1 MTFKKASFALQGRWL
16 RALSEEDGGI
26 VWQLH
31 RETLLVAKNS
41 TCFNVKTNQNTLF
54 PVCKDFFSLNAC
66 FSLTNRP
73 FCDNLYKH
81 WFFNVSRPDWRNTQ
95 VAIRGP
101 PAKGLVRGLPEAR
114 VRISLSPPNKRLSY
128 NRQSFILR
136 RNEIGTHFC
145 DLSNVF
151 FSIPFPQN
159 TWFFCDLKRKYLY
172 LLTKFLCGCI
182 IWRVRRFN

>member
-136 RNEIGTHFC
+136 RDEIRTHFC
-145 DLSNVF
+145 DSKMRSRTNA
-151 FSIPFPQN
+151 
-159 TWFFCDLKRKYLY
+159 KR
-172 LLTKFLCGCI
+172 
-182 IWRVRRFN
+182 